1 MPLRCDD
8 CGRFIT
14 KAKSWAYIY
23 DLVGMCLDHEHS
35 RCAKCHD
42 ESKAK
47 ESGKGFVLLRD
58 GKVDHLTA
66 ADDLKIL
73 ARLRPDDVKDSC
85 RRGRD

>member
-42 ESKAK
+42 ELGPVQSNACPA
-47 ESGKGFVLLRD
+47 D
-58 GKVDHLTA
+58 GDMSHYQGVGH
-66 ADDLKIL
+66 
-73 ARLRPDDVKDSC
+73 REMQ
-85 RRGRD
+85 